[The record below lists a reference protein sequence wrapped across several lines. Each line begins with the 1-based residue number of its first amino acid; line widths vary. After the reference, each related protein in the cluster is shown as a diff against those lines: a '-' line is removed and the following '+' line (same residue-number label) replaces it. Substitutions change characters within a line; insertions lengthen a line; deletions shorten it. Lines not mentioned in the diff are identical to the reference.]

1 MSQAPEATT
10 DSRAT
15 SSPRIAIIGAGCSGL
30 AALKVLAENGLTN
43 LVCFEKNDQ
52 IGGNWVYTAGNG
64 HSSVCETTH
73 IISSKWLSH
82 YSDFPMPNEYPDY
95 PSHQQVLA
103 YFQAYARKFELERFV
118 RFNTT
123 VAKVQKIAG
132 ERWELTLGDGS
143 TEIVDFLLIA
153 NGHHSEPRHTAWA
166 DQFQGQYFHSHQFK
180 NNRGLEGR
188 RVLVIGA
195 GNSGCDCA
203 VEASRVAEKVD
214 ISVRSAQ
221 YIIPKFFLGKPTDT
235 FAAGTQ
241 WLPSFLKSMLHRL
254 VVHIQVGDYRDYGL
268 PRPNFPPT
276 RAHPTVNSELLDKIR
291 HGKVKPRPGVSRVE
305 GKTVF
310 FSDGSS
316 DQYDTMIAATGYK
329 ISTPFFA
336 PDFLQWEE
344 ATNIPLYLRM
354 FHPEHKSMA
363 FIGLV
368 QPQGS
373 VWPLSEAQA
382 QLVARLLQGKWKLPA
397 DLAERAR
404 AEGAAIEEEF
414 LKSPRHAV
422 EVHFHPY
429 LRKLQKL
436 ATG

>member
-1 MSQAPEATT
+1 MSNFKGDA
-10 DSRAT
+10 
-15 SSPRIAIIGAGCSGL
+15 SPQIALIGAGCSGL
-30 AALKVLAENGLTN
+30 AALKVLAENGFKQIT
-43 LVCFEKNDQ
+43 CFEKNNQ
-52 IGGNWVYTAGNG
+52 IGGNWVYTAGEG

-82 YSDFPMPNEYPDY
+82 YSDFPMPDEYPDY

-103 YFQAYARKFELERFV
+103 YFQDYAQKFDLERFI
-118 RFNTT
+118 RFNSEI
-123 VAKVQKIAG
+123 VKAEKIEN
-132 ERWELTLGDGS
+132 ERWKLTLQDGG
-143 TEIVDFLLIA
+143 TEEFDYLLVA
-153 NGHHSEPRHTAWA
+153 NGHHSMPRHPVWA
-166 DQFQGQYFHSHQFK
+166 SDFKGQYLHSHQFK
-180 NNRGLEGR
+180 NNRRLEGK

-203 VEASRVAEKVD
+203 VEASRVAELVD
-214 ISVRSAQ
+214 ISVRSPQ

-241 WLPSFLKSMLHRL
+241 WLPAAIKNFLHRL
-254 VVHIQVGDYRDYGL
+254 VVRIQVGDYADYGL

-276 RAHPTVNSELLDKIR
+276 RSHPTVNSELLEKIR
-291 HGKVKPRPGVSRVE
+291 HGKVHPRPGVTGVDGQIVYFTDGTS
-305 GKTVF
+305 TV
-310 FSDGSS
+310 
-316 DQYDTMIAATGYK
+316 YDTIIAATGYK
-329 ISTPFFA
+329 MSTPFFD
-336 PDFLQWEE
+336 PNFLDWED
-344 ATNIPLYLRM
+344 ATNVPLYLRM
-354 FHPEHKSMA
+354 FHPEYKSLI

-373 VWPLSEAQA
+373 VWPLAEAQA
-382 QLVARLLQGKWKLPA
+382 QLVTKMLQGKWQLPL
-397 DLAERAR
+397 DLSARAR
-404 AEGAAIEEEF
+404 SEGEAIEKEF